1 MVWNSETAWSEIG
14 RRNLHVYQRSIRS
27 QTVLT
32 ARSTGFKGFS
42 MTWGRKPIFNPLST
56 TNFIRLCHFTRVRL
70 WTVYNPNRSM
80 LGLMLAN
87 ALDLVYTCLDQIF
100 NGRIF
105 HRCNSF
111 TRNCANSVPDCSIL
125 CRSKAGPAR
134 VIERWIFSSFCPF
147 KDLPGPVYMR
157 SWKELYMER
166 KKNIFCNVSPDYTH
180 TKC

>member
-1 MVWNSETAWSEIG
+1 
-14 RRNLHVYQRSIRS
+14 
-27 QTVLT
+27 
-32 ARSTGFKGFS
+32 

-125 CRSKAGPAR
+125 CRLKAGPAR
-134 VIERWIFSSFCPF
+134 VIVRSKICPDQCIWGLGKNCIWSAKKIFFVIYLRITPTQSVKVKCIKYSLCQEKSSLCTEGIGMGCLCTGYI
-147 KDLPGPVYMR
+147 K
-157 SWKELYMER
+157 
-166 KKNIFCNVSPDYTH
+166 
-180 TKC
+180 

>member
-1 MVWNSETAWSEIG
+1 M
-14 RRNLHVYQRSIRS
+14 SIRGRS
-27 QTVLT
+27 VLKLYYPRGPRVSK
-32 ARSTGFKGFS
+32 AFS

-56 TNFIRLCHFTRVRL
+56 TNFIRLCHFTRVRV

-111 TRNCANSVPDCSIL
+111 TEL
-125 CRSKAGPAR
+125 CKFRPRLQYSL
-134 VIERWIFSSFCPF
+134 PF
-147 KDLPGPVYMR
+147 KSGSRACNWKVDFFKFLSVQRFARTSVY
-157 SWKELYMER
+157 EVLER
-166 KKNIFCNVSPDYTH
+166 TIYGAQKKYFL
-180 TKC
+180 

>member
-1 MVWNSETAWSEIG
+1 M
-14 RRNLHVYQRSIRS
+14 SIRGRS
-27 QTVLT
+27 VLKLYYPRGPRVSK
-32 ARSTGFKGFS
+32 AFS
-42 MTWGRKPIFNPLST
+42 MTWGRRPIFNPLST
-56 TNFIRLCHFTRVRL
+56 TNFIRLCHFTRVRV

-166 KKNIFCNVSPDYTH
+166 KKNIFCSISPDYTH

>member
-1 MVWNSETAWSEIG
+1 M
-14 RRNLHVYQRSIRS
+14 SIRGRS
-27 QTVLT
+27 VLKLYYPRGPRVSK
-32 ARSTGFKGFS
+32 AFS

-105 HRCNSF
+105 HRCSWF

-125 CRSKAGPAR
+125 CFKSGSRACNWKVDFFKFLSVRRFAR
-134 VIERWIFSSFCPF
+134 TSVYEVLERTIY
-147 KDLPGPVYMR
+147 GAQ
-157 SWKELYMER
+157 
-166 KKNIFCNVSPDYTH
+166 KKYFL
-180 TKC
+180 

>member
-1 MVWNSETAWSEIG
+1 
-14 RRNLHVYQRSIRS
+14 
-27 QTVLT
+27 
-32 ARSTGFKGFS
+32 

-166 KKNIFCNVSPDYTH
+166 KKIFFVIYLRITPTQSVKV
-180 TKC
+180 KCIKYSLCQEKSSLCTEGIGMGCLCTGYIK

>member
-1 MVWNSETAWSEIG
+1 
-14 RRNLHVYQRSIRS
+14 
-27 QTVLT
+27 
-32 ARSTGFKGFS
+32 

-105 HRCNSF
+105 HRCDWF

-166 KKNIFCNVSPDYTH
+166 QKKIFVIYLRITPTQSVKV
-180 TKC
+180 KCIKYSLCQEKSSLCTEGIGMGCLCTGYIK

>member
-1 MVWNSETAWSEIG
+1 M
-14 RRNLHVYQRSIRS
+14 HDYQRSIRS

-32 ARSTGFKGFS
+32 ALACVASVSNRVIARKLERSSKVHGFQRLQRFVV
-42 MTWGRKPIFNPLST
+42 NPLST
-56 TNFIRLCHFTRVRL
+56 TNFIRLCLFTRVRM
-70 WTVYNPNRSM
+70 WTLYNPNRSM

-87 ALDLVYTCLDQIF
+87 ALDLVYTCLDQLF

-105 HRCNSF
+105 HRCNWF

-166 KKNIFCNVSPDYTH
+166 KKNIFCYISPDYTH
-180 TKC
+180 IKC